1 MTRHR
6 PTLLRAATTLFVAAA
21 VLLTLLI
28 ANGATPSPSSAGPG
42 ALGAEPQL
50 DLAAD
55 ASGFTPGNII
65 SDNLFFDGRA
75 MSAGDVQIFLNAKGA
90 ACVAGEMP
98 CLRNYKQ
105 DTVNQPADAQCGGYR
120 GASQESAATIIA
132 KVGAS
137 CGINPRVL
145 LVLLQKEQSLVSGT
159 KPSLRQYTK
168 ATGFACPD
176 TAPCNPA
183 FKGFVSQV
191 YFAAR
196 QFQYYVDNPGRYNYR
211 AGRWNSIYYN
221 PDPTCG
227 KSSVYIEN
235 QATAALYI
243 YTPYQPNAAALR
255 AQYGTAPCGAY
266 GNRNFWMYYTDWFG
280 STQSAGGNAIVARAV
295 AADVPGLVGA
305 PTGNVICGLREG
317 GCFQPFQRGAIY
329 WSPASEAHVI
339 RGGIHQRWA
348 GLGWETSRLG
358 YPTSEERCGLK
369 DGGCFQDFQHGAMY
383 WSPGTGAHPVLGSV
397 QKKWAS
403 TKWETGYL
411 GYPTAA
417 EKCGLAGKGCYQ
429 QFQGGRIYWSPDSGA
444 HVMVSGDI
452 WNAWKTGGYES
463 GPLGYPDGEQIC
475 GLRDGGCF
483 QDFQNGAMYW
493 TASTGAQPVLGAI
506 RDKWASTKW
515 ETGYLGYPTAAQQC
529 GLTGEG
535 CFQQYQGG
543 RIYVSPASRASVMVT
558 GPIWDLWGSQGY
570 EKGVLGYPTGDQ
582 TCGLA
587 DAGCAQPFQKG
598 TVYVSA
604 SHPARI
610 VYGNVLTRYAAA
622 GAQAGTLGYPV
633 ADTVCGL
640 IDRGCFQ
647 DFEGGSIYTST
658 SAGTHT
664 VLDGPV
670 RTVWDSQR
678 WETGPLGYPTRD
690 LVCGLVRGGC
700 GQLFQ
705 GGAVYTTPASGTR
718 PIWGAIHR
726 AWAAQGREGGQLGY
740 PTSGET
746 CGLPGA
752 RCRQFFEGGTIIF
765 SPTTGTHV
773 VRGAIGELWLRRPT
787 LQAYPTSNEVCG
799 LVRDG
804 CFQKFEKA
812 HIYWSPT
819 TGAHA
824 VSGKILSTWGA
835 QGWERGSLGYP
846 TGPAVTTSS
855 TITQPFQGG
864 TLVQNRS
871 TGTVTRR

>member
-1 MTRHR
+1 MR
-6 PTLLRAATTLFVAAA
+6 PVLR
-21 VLLTLLI
+21 LLTVLVVVGASLLSPV
-28 ANGATPSPSSAGPG
+28 ATSTPVQQA
-42 ALGAEPQL
+42 Q
-50 DLAAD
+50 AAD
-55 ASGFTPGNII
+55 ARQFDPGNII
-65 SDNLFFDGRA
+65 SDAVFFDGRA
-75 MSAGDVQIFLNAKGA
+75 MDAGAIQDFLRSKSPSSCAAAATDGSPCLEDYRLNTTTVAPDGLCAGYQGA
-90 ACVAGEMP
+90 A
-98 CLRNYKQ
+98 R
-105 DTVNQPADAQCGGYR
+105 
-120 GASQESAATIIA
+120 ESAATIIA
-132 KVGAS
+132 KVAVS
-137 CGINPRVL
+137 CRISPRVI
-145 LVLLQKEQSLVSGT
+145 LVLLQKEMGFITSGNPT
-159 KPSLRQYTK
+159 AKMYDRAAGYY
-168 ATGFACPD
+168 CPD
-176 TAPCNPA
+176 IGTGWCHPDYAGLQKQLYNA
-183 FKGFVSQV
+183 GK
-191 YFAAR
+191 
-196 QFQYYVDNPGRYNYR
+196 QYQRYATYPKNYSYR
-211 AGRWNSIYYN
+211 AGFNNTIQWSV
-221 PDPTCG
+221 PSSCG
-227 KSSVYIEN
+227 TSVVHIQN
-235 QATAALYI
+235 QATAGLYN
-243 YTPYQPNAAALR
+243 YTPYRPNQAALN
-255 AQYGTAPCGAY
+255 AGYGTGDSCSAY
-266 GNRNFWMYYTDWFG
+266 GNRNFWLYFTDWFG
-280 STQSAGGNAIVARAV
+280 STQSAGGAAIAARAALPDAV
-295 AADVPGLVGA
+295 KIGRATSG
-305 PTGNVICGLREG
+305 TICGLIER
-317 GCFQPFQRGAIY
+317 GCFRAHEFGAIY
-329 WSPASEAHVI
+329 WSPDTGAHLVL
-339 RGGIHQRWA
+339 GAIHSRWA
-348 GLGWETSRLG
+348 ALGWEKSRLG
-358 YPTSEERCGLK
+358 YPVGSE
-369 DGGCFQDFQHGAMY
+369 
-383 WSPGTGAHPVLGSV
+383 S
-397 QKKWAS
+397 
-403 TKWETGYL
+403 
-411 GYPTAA
+411 
-417 EKCGLAGKGCYQ
+417 
-429 QFQGGRIYWSPDSGA
+429 
-444 HVMVSGDI
+444 
-452 WNAWKTGGYES
+452 
-463 GPLGYPDGEQIC
+463 C

-493 TASTGAQPVLGAI
+493 SPATGAQAVEGSVRKKWASTAWETGYLGYPTAAQKCGLVREGCYQQFQGGRIYWSTPSGAHVMVTGALWNHWGAQGYEGGPLGYPTGDQRCGLRDGGCFQDFEKATVYWSATTGAQPVLGAI
-506 RDKWASTKW
+506 RDKWASTTW
-515 ETGYLGYPTAAQQC
+515 ETGYLGYPSAPQTC